1 MKNRFS
7 LVWTSYANGLNPNS
21 EVSGK
26 QRVIVDLVI
35 DNALA
40 SSPHSRQSFCDSL
53 PCFSTYSFQV
63 LSSLCIQSHISPQ
76 LPQLKS
82 EVWFP
87 SPRLWL
93 PLMLNTR
100 RLWGPPISL
109 NRAIVLLFWTWGTL
123 VTALLIGA
131 DKFYTRLRQLTMTLV
146 AQSWLTIIQIMMDV
160 MCSVA
165 SEEIWFDG
173 WDLDVVLTAS
183 QKDWARPQ
191 VLVLSLSV
199 KAWYRCKPA

>member
-7 LVWTSYANGLNPNS
+7 PVWTGYTNSLNPNL

-26 QRVIVDLVI
+26 QRVVVDLVV

-40 SSPHSRQSFCDSL
+40 SSPHSCRSFCDSL
-53 PCFSTYSFQV
+53 PRFSTYSFQV
-63 LSSLCIQSHISPQ
+63 LSSLCIQCHISPQ

-87 SPRLWL
+87 SPGLWP

-100 RLWGPPISL
+100 HLWGTPILL
-109 NRAIVLLFWTWGTL
+109 NRAIVLSFWTWGIL

-131 DKFYTRLRQLTMTLV
+131 DKFYTHLC
-146 AQSWLTIIQIMMDV
+146 WLTIIQIMMDV
-160 MCSVA
+160 VCSIT
-165 SEEIWFDG
+165 SEEIQFDG

-183 QKDWARPQ
+183 QKDWACPQ
-191 VLVLSLSV
+191 V
-199 KAWYRCKPA
+199 